1 MAIAKGGTSCEGAG
15 ATWAGTRYF
24 AVFDFAVFAVFVL
37 IISRRYRVFRGNPE
51 AASGSAIGKQRD
63 RTLFCAVFAFE
74 MQSGPG

>member
-37 IISRRYRVFRGNPE
+37 NYQPTLSRFPRK
-51 AASGSAIGKQRD
+51 S
-63 RTLFCAVFAFE
+63 
-74 MQSGPG
+74 